1 MDDISSYYFNSA
13 ILSVTAQKEQVESNC
28 KEQQFIH
35 NERSNKVQNHRSAA
49 GGTMGRISR
58 QVQESRET

>member
-1 MDDISSYYFNSA
+1 MDDVSSYYFNSA
-13 ILSVTAQKEQVESNC
+13 ILSVMAQKERVESNC

-35 NERSNKVQNHRSAA
+35 NERSNKVQNRRSA
-49 GGTMGRISR
+49 GTMGRISR